1 MYQNVLMRIYCV
13 LQMQKLVSFNINYNE
28 IREDKALCLKSE
40 VICIDQYH
48 FDLYEVSLNVRLKR
62 MFLTR
67 IMASPYNCKTKQ
79 EINKYKTHWT

>member
-1 MYQNVLMRIYCV
+1 MSFSIIYD
-13 LQMQKLVSFNINYNE
+13 E

-40 VICIDQYH
+40 VICIDQNH

-62 MFLTR
+62 IFLTR
-67 IMASPYNCKTKQ
+67 IVASPYNRKTKQ

>member
-13 LQMQKLVSFNINYNE
+13 LQLQKLVSFNIIYNE

-40 VICIDQYH
+40 VICIDQNH

-67 IMASPYNCKTKQ
+67 IVASPYNCKT
-79 EINKYKTHWT
+79 